1 MIGRDCR
8 INNGVSPA
16 LVAPWESEL
25 IEVFV
30 DETGV
35 AVFDWQGAVEEI
47 GKSDS
52 GSLVG
57 LDELISIVTNQ
68 MNTAMQIKAILSI
81 NA

>member
-30 DETGV
+30 DEAGV

-47 GKSDS
+47 GKSDR
-52 GSLVG
+52 
-57 LDELISIVTNQ
+57 
-68 MNTAMQIKAILSI
+68 
-81 NA
+81 

>member
-47 GKSDS
+47 GKAT
-52 GSLVG
+52 VG
-57 LDELISIVTNQ
+57 
-68 MNTAMQIKAILSI
+68 AW
-81 NA
+81 